1 MLQLR
6 ASQRP
11 VAGNDVAWG
20 AHELPAGA
28 AYPAIALPIFVRGQ
42 LNAIVFYGPHSSG
55 EDLDPEEIEV
65 LEDLMRAAAAA
76 YDHCEAQVALAKMAL
91 LEAEVTSLRGLVI
104 AQA

>member
-1 MLQLR
+1 
-6 ASQRP
+6 
-11 VAGNDVAWG
+11 
-20 AHELPAGA
+20 
-28 AYPAIALPIFVRGQ
+28 
-42 LNAIVFYGPHSSG
+42 VFYGPHSSG

-76 YDHCEAQVALAKMAL
+76 YDHCEAQLALAKMAL